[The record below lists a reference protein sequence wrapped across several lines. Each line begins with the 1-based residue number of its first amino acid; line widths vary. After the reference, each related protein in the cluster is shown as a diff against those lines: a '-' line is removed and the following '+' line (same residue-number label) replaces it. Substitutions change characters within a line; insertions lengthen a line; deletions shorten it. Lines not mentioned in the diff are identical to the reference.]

1 MELGSPDTTRQATL
15 TVTEADIAGL
25 ADLIDIGRDGWINGH
40 FPSEDENSR
49 LMQAD
54 DATIFGPFGGVAP
67 EGTAPRVRP
76 DVQRKVAARFGG
88 GSGSTDVVRTI
99 VESDLV
105 VVVYVDRS
113 TVRFDGENVETPWM
127 LRTTEVFRRQAGGWV
142 RIHRHADPL
151 VHFRDLDATR
161 KLLD

>member
-1 MELGSPDTTRQATL
+1 LNITDT
-15 TVTEADIAGL
+15 DIADL
-25 ADLIDIGRDGWINGH
+25 ADLIDKGREAWIHGH
-40 FPSEDENSR
+40 LPWEDENSR

-67 EGTAPRVRP
+67 KGVAPQVRP
-76 DVQRKVAARFGG
+76 DIQRKMATRFGG
-88 GSGSTDVVRTI
+88 GSGSTDVVRAI
-99 VESDLV
+99 VEGDLV

-113 TVRFDGENVETPWM
+113 TVRFDGNDHETPWI
-127 LRTTEVFRRQAGGWV
+127 LRTTEVFRKEPDGWV

-151 VHFRDLDATR
+151 VRYRDLDSTR